1 MTKEPTKVEEITII
15 KKPENSDNNLLGKK
29 YVYKIEDEKELVK
42 VELEKN
48 LVLRIIEFNGKKMI
62 DIRKYYKGYPTKKGV
77 RFDYTIYETLKKII
91 ED

>member
-1 MTKEPTKVEEITII
+1 MTTEPTKVEEITII
-15 KKPENSDNNLLGKK
+15 KKPKENDEKLLGKK
-29 YVYKIEDEKELVK
+29 YVYKIEDEKELIK

-77 RFDYTIYETLKKII
+77 RFEYGTYETLKKII
-91 ED
+91 EE

>member
-1 MTKEPTKVEEITII
+1 MSEGEKEKKE
-15 KKPENSDNNLLGKK
+15 KPEFLGKK